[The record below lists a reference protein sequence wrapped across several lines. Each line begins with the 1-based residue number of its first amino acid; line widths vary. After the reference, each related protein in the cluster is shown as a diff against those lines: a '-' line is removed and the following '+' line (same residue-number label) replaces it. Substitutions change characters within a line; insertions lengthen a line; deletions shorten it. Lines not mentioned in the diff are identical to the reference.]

1 MTDNPTE
8 DNVRYNVQMPQKLRE
23 DAKRKADRGEL
34 AKEVRD
40 LFRRKAYG
48 ADASQ
53 EFSELEKKKAEL
65 REVRNDIDRLRDD
78 RDDIER
84 EIQSKERRANRLEE
98 QITQLK
104 KQTNQLETQ
113 LEMLENMLKN
123 GDYIWPVR
131 IKNYADVD
139 HETARQLHMELQQ
152 RNPEIPQRAFEEPH
166 IHDPEDWRD
175 ADTQ

>member
-1 MTDNPTE
+1 MSNDPTE
-8 DNVRYNVQMPQKLRE
+8 NHVRYNVQMPEKLRE
-23 DAKRKADRGEL
+23 DAKGKTDRGEL

-48 ADASQ
+48 ADASE
-53 EFSELEKKKAEL
+53 EFSELEQKKAEL
-65 REVRNDIDRLRDD
+65 REIRRDIDRLRDD
-78 RDDIER
+78 RDDIDR
-84 EIQSKERRANRLEE
+84 KIKSKERRANRLEE

-104 KQTNQLETQ
+104 KETNQLETQ

-123 GDYIWPVR
+123 GDYIWPTK
-131 IKNYADVD
+131 IKNAADVD
-139 HETARQLHMELQQ
+139 AETARQLHMELQQ

-166 IHDPEDWRD
+166 IHGPDDWRD